1 MLSTRFWICLLLA
14 AAIIAVA
21 AACQEYP
28 KRPGLL
34 EATGVLPKPVEKRS
48 DDVVVMT
55 FNIRYGT
62 ADDGENAWGKRRD
75 LLIQVIRDADP
86 DIIGVQEALRF
97 QLDEIR
103 AELPQYGEVGVGRD
117 DGQNRGEYSAIL
129 YRGSRFA
136 SALGQSGTFWFSDT
150 PETPGSKHWGNS
162 IPRICTWVRLIDRS
176 ANSADAGGSPPL
188 AVYNVH
194 LDHQSE
200 PSRQKSVEAL
210 KARILAQRAAGER
223 LIITGDFNCGE
234 SSPGI
239 RSLKAPA
246 LVPADA
252 PATPS
257 DWPGVIDTFRA
268 IHPDLQSVGTFHA
281 FKGGSS
287 GEKIDYIFVERNAQ
301 TLAAEILHT
310 AQDGRFPSDH
320 HPVTARVRWPLGR
333 QPTDR

>member
-1 MLSTRFWICLLLA
+1 MTTTKFWMWPLLA
-14 AAIIAVA
+14 ASLIASA
-21 AACQEYP
+21 ASCQEYP

-34 EATGVLPKPVEKRS
+34 EAAGVLPKPIEKHF
-48 DDVVVMT
+48 DDVTVMT

-75 LLIQVIRDADP
+75 LLIQVIRAADP

-103 AELPQYGEVGVGRD
+103 ADLPQYGEVGVGRD
-117 DGQNRGEYSAIL
+117 DGQARGEYSAVL
-129 YRGSRFA
+129 YRQSRFA
-136 SALGQSGTFWFSDT
+136 TGPQQSGTFWFSDT
-150 PETPGSKHWGNS
+150 PEIPGSKHWGNA
-162 IPRICTWVRLIDRS
+162 IPRICTWVRLTDRGATS
-176 ANSADAGGSPPL
+176 DNPRASSPL

-210 KARILAQRAAGER
+210 KSRILAQHAAGER

-234 SSPGI
+234 DSPGI
-239 RSLKAPA
+239 RSLQAPA
-246 LVPADA
+246 LLPTDA

-257 DWPGVIDTFRA
+257 DWPGVIDTFRT

-281 FKGGSS
+281 FKGGAS
-287 GEKIDYIFVERNAQ
+287 GEKIDYIFVEGKAQ
-301 TLAAEILHT
+301 TLTAEILRT
-310 AQDGRFPSDH
+310 SQDGRFPSDH
-320 HPVTARVRWPLGR
+320 YPVIARVRWPSGR
-333 QPTDR
+333 